1 MDPTSMFTDFA
12 NDWGP
17 VWALLIMVV
26 LMMAWL
32 IREMFKLQR
41 ETLAE
46 RARARAVIER
56 LIVAVRNLSERLKWS
71 RER

>member
-1 MDPTSMFTDFA
+1 MFTDFA